1 MITDSLLDC
10 INNYFLENTFKK
22 LMLFLL
28 LCVYIKQNT
37 MAIKNLVIV
46 ESPAKAK
53 TIAKYLNNNKELRHL
68 GKFIVMASMGHIRDL
83 KKKELSVDVDKN
95 FETHYE
101 VLKDKIK
108 LVDELRQKAKEVD
121 NVYLA
126 ADYDRE
132 GEAICDHLKAVLNL
146 KKYRRITFTEIT
158 PKALQQA
165 ILSPRDIDERLV
177 DAQETRRILDRLV
190 GFKISPLL
198 WKRYNAAN
206 VHLSAGR
213 VQSAALHLIREKEDD
228 ILNFDSSPYWY
239 FFGNFNLGIVNEEH
253 ELSEVKLYDND
264 RVYKIDDNVNET
276 KNFMSKW
283 SNDFSIANLKSRQL
297 RQSPDLPFITS
308 TLQQE
313 AYSKLGFPL
322 KRTMH
327 LAQQL
332 YEKGYIT
339 YMRTDSYNIS
349 DDFKQTVAEYIL
361 TKFGTDYY
369 EPNNKKSKIVK
380 NAQEAHEAI
389 RPTDI
394 NTLLVEE
401 QGFTKD
407 HKSLYALIWKRTV
420 ASLMKPAIYDELEIR
435 IHSKDIPKQM
445 YFLAS
450 FKNVYFNGY
459 LAVYGIK
466 SDTYDFNKYI
476 SAIKDKKYKL
486 KCKNIVAKNTWTH
499 PPARYSEASI
509 IKTLESES
517 IGRPSTFATILTKLF
532 EKHYVEKGDV
542 RGTDKNVVHF
552 EYTPGSRNI
561 KQSEDVI
568 TIGHERSKLIPSS
581 IGLEIDKFMEENFE
595 YIIDKTFTATME
607 DDLDKIADGEVA
619 KNHVL
624 QTFWKSF
631 GKDVKVLEDQKK
643 MEKQKLQ
650 SEQKSFQ
657 INGTEYIIRVA
668 KYGPVIQY
676 QDKEDNKYIDI
687 KAYLKYVGKSYT
699 DISHEDVSF
708 LVSLPQKVAKIDG
721 HDLMLVSGPYG
732 LYFKHN
738 GDNIKIPLKT
748 IRKLINVGNA
758 ASEPVTEDE
767 LRSII
772 NYKKNNGEGKTK
784 ASTNTKTN
792 ANTKVKAPS
801 AKVGSTSQKKNTKR
815 VK

>member
-1 MITDSLLDC
+1 
-10 INNYFLENTFKK
+10 
-22 LMLFLL
+22 
-28 LCVYIKQNT
+28 

-53 TIAKYLNNNKELRHL
+53 TICKYLNNNKELRHL
-68 GKFIVMASMGHIRDL
+68 GKFIVMASMGHVRDL

-101 VLKDKIK
+101 ILKDKLK
-108 LVDELRQKAKEVD
+108 LVDELKQKVKEVD

-132 GEAICDHLKAVLNL
+132 GEAICDHLKAVLGL

-158 PKALQQA
+158 PKALQTA
-165 ILSPRDIDERLV
+165 ILSPREIDDKLV

-213 VQSAALHLIREKEDD
+213 VQSAALHLIREKEDE
-228 ILNFDSSPYWY
+228 ILNFESSPYWY
-239 FFGNFNLGIVNEEH
+239 FIGNFNLGIVGEKH
-253 ELSEVKLYDND
+253 ELTDVKLYDND
-264 RVYKIDDNVNET
+264 RVYKIDDNVEEA
-276 KNFMSKW
+276 KKLMSRW
-283 SNDFSIANLKSRQL
+283 SNDFTISDLKSRQL
-297 RQSPDLPFITS
+297 RQNPDLPFITS

-339 YMRTDSYNIS
+339 YMRTDSYNIA

-361 TKFGTDYY
+361 TKYGENYY
-369 EPNNKKSKIVK
+369 EPNNKKNKIIK

-389 RPTDI
+389 RPTNI
-394 NTLLVEE
+394 NTLVIDE

-420 ASLMKPAIYDELEIR
+420 ASLMKPAVYDELEIR

-450 FKNVYFNGY
+450 FKNVYFNGF
-459 LAVYGIK
+459 LAVYGVQ
-466 SDTYDFNKYI
+466 SDTYDFSKYI

-486 KCKNIVAKNTWTH
+486 QCKNIVAKNTWTH

-509 IKTLESES
+509 IKVLESES

-532 EKHYVEKGDV
+532 EKHYVEKSDV
-542 RGTDKNVVHF
+542 RGIDKNVVHF
-552 EYTPGSRNI
+552 EYVPGNKAIR
-561 KQSEDVI
+561 QSEEVI
-568 TIGHERSKLIPSS
+568 TIGHERSKLVPSS
-581 IGLEIDKFMEENFE
+581 IGVEIDKFMETHFE

-607 DDLDKIADGEVA
+607 EDLDKIADGEVA
-619 KNHVL
+619 KTHVL
-624 QTFWKSF
+624 STFWKSF

-643 MEKQKLQ
+643 TEKQKLQ
-650 SEQKSFQ
+650 SEQKSFN

-676 QDKEDNKYIDI
+676 QHKDETKYIDI
-687 KAYLKYVGKSYT
+687 KSYLKYIGKSYT
-699 DISHEDVSF
+699 DISPEDVSF
-708 LVSLPQKVAKIDG
+708 LVSLPQKIAKVDG
-721 HDLMLVSGPYG
+721 HDLFLVSGPYG

-738 GDNIKIPLKT
+738 GENIKIPLKT
-748 IRKLINVGNA
+748 IRKLINVANSA
-758 ASEPVTEDE
+758 DTITEEE

-772 NYKKNNGEGKTK
+772 NYKKNQGKVGEEKALRKTK
-784 ASTNTKTN
+784 AEIQNKLKTKPKM
-792 ANTKVKAPS
+792 AA
-801 AKVGSTSQKKNTKR
+801 AKPVKR
-815 VK
+815 VKGV